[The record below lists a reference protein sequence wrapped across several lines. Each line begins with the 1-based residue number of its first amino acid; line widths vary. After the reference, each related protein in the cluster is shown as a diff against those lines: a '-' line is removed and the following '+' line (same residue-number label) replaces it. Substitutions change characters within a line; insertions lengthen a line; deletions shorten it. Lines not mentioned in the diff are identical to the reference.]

1 MPLLDSG
8 LTPGELTAEHGD
20 RRRVIHSDHY
30 NLALVRTLLTQD
42 GIDARSIV
50 ETAVA
55 ELSFQTLRE
64 RASAERWRGGERWL
78 TEAVS
83 LFSSI
88 GLGSLDLG
96 GVGEGGGEARVGG
109 SHFTHGW
116 VQKHG
121 RSKQPVCAVA
131 AGFLAGALAAAY
143 DRPYRV
149 AETGCVAQGKAECR
163 FRITPAE
170 GAVPFAARTPDF
182 EPAPIAVS
190 RPGPTDF
197 DELAVV
203 AALLDVRPNADA
215 EGRIPAFG
223 GTVTRLW
230 SDFYN
235 RVSYRFEREVPR
247 ALGNKFAN
255 LPSLV
260 LIEAGHTCAFH
271 TFGGIMRSD
280 DWRERVAPLLR
291 SREEWLHAAV
301 AVINTLG
308 WGTWRIRALVPGEC
322 ATVRVYDSYEAAG
335 YRADFGRAASA
346 KCYFARGTLA
356 ALMNLLYVG
365 DVSIVDAPELTPSY
379 YNQLF
384 RSPLSFR
391 AVEAR
396 CRATDDPHCELIANP
411 LSGGLTRLLA
421 KAMG

>member
-1 MPLLDSG
+1 MPLLDAG
-8 LTPGELTAEHGD
+8 LTPGGPAAERGD
-20 RRRVIHSDHY
+20 RRTVVHTEHY
-30 NLALVRTLLTQD
+30 NLALVRTLLAQD
-42 GIDARSIV
+42 KIDARSIV

-64 RASAERWRGGERWL
+64 RASAERWRGGDRWL

-83 LFSSI
+83 LFHAL
-88 GLGSLDLG
+88 GLGTLELN
-96 GVGEGGGEARVGG
+96 GVDEEGGEARLTE
-109 SHFTHGW
+109 SHFTQGW
-116 VQKHG
+116 VQRYG
-121 RSKQPVCAVA
+121 RSKQPVCAVVS
-131 AGFLAGALAAAY
+131 GFLAGALAAAHG
-143 DRPYRV
+143 RPYRV
-149 AETGCVAQGKAECR
+149 VESVCAAQGKPECR
-163 FRITPAE
+163 FRITALDGE
-170 GAVPFAARTPDF
+170 VPYLESIPVSQETRLPL
-182 EPAPIAVS
+182 PAPET
-190 RPGPTDF
+190 RNF
-197 DELAVV
+197 DEQAVV
-203 AALLDVRPNADA
+203 SALLDLRPDADPD
-215 EGRIPAFG
+215 GRIPAFG

-235 RVSYRFEREVPR
+235 RVSFRFEQEVPR
-247 ALGNKFAN
+247 TLGNKFAN

-271 TFGGIMRSD
+271 TFGGIMRSPE
-280 DWRERVAPLLR
+280 WRERVAPLLR
-291 SREEWLHAAV
+291 TREDWLHAAV

-308 WGTWRIRALVPGEC
+308 WGSWRVQALVPGEC

-335 YRADFGRAASA
+335 YRADFGRAESA

-365 DVSIVDAPELTPSY
+365 DLSILDAPELTPSY

-421 KAMG
+421 TAMT